1 MEKDA
6 KRALPGEE
14 EVASEVKRG
23 IEAAHERSGGEG
35 PAAARKRHQF
45 TLKHRES
52 MAVEGVLNVESFDEQ
67 EVHLET
73 DQGMMTIRGA
83 GLHIKEL
90 NLDGGNLLVDGFVQS
105 IEYTGDA
112 PRGKKAKGFLGKLFK

>member
-1 MEKDA
+1 M
-6 KRALPGEE
+6 
-14 EVASEVKRG
+14 KRG
-23 IEAAHERSGGEG
+23 IDAAHERPGGEG
-35 PAAARKRHQF
+35 SVAARKRHQF

-73 DQGMMTIRGA
+73 DQGMMTIRGS

-90 NLDGGNLLVDGFVQS
+90 NLEGGNLLVDGFVRS

-112 PRGKKAKGFLGKLFK
+112 PKGKKAKGLFGKLFK